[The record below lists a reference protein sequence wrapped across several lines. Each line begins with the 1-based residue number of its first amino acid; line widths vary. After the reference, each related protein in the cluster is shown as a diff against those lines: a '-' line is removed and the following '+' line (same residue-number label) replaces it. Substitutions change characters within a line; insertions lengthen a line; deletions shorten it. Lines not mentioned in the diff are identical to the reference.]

1 MPVLRQAAGRCM
13 LCQTTIMRQIIT
25 FLLVL
30 TMLTSCKGQDS
41 FVETRLKT
49 ADKFVECLKN
59 NASDKILDY
68 SYPDVDHKIS
78 NKESRDFYVNKAFKF
93 IKKFGLPK
101 QDKWI
106 IKYDPQNNFERLVI
120 TIPLFKGYDTVFNLL
135 RADIVLTFPPPQIS
149 DKIYTYNIDDDYK
162 MKPLIA
168 PPLIDTTKRK

>member
-1 MPVLRQAAGRCM
+1 
-13 LCQTTIMRQIIT
+13 MRQTIS
-25 FLLVL
+25 FLLLL

-49 ADKFVECLKN
+49 ADKFVECLKHN
-59 NASDKILDY
+59 TPDKILDY
-68 SYPDVDHKIS
+68 TYPDVDHKIS
-78 NKESRDFYVNKAFKF
+78 DKESRDFYVNKAFKF
-93 IKKFGLPK
+93 IKKFGLPTK
-101 QDKWI
+101 DKWI

-135 RADIVLTFPPPQIS
+135 KADIVLTFPPPQIS

-168 PPLIDTTKRK
+168 PLLIDTTKRKQ